1 MGGCPWYL
9 ELRSI
14 SGIADVSEIVTRTD
28 KPARV
33 RMEDRDMSRIIYT
46 SLLLVTADFGRADQ
60 ITCIVPKTYDLK
72 QLFLP

>member
-46 SLLLVTADFGRADQ
+46 SLLPVTADFGRADQ
-60 ITCIVPKTYDLK
+60 ITCIVTKTYDLK